1 MSPEVLKGDN
11 QSYEVDTWALGI
23 LLYEL
28 FHDTTPFKG
37 KTPRELLNNILE
49 RKMKIGNMVPKEAKD
64 LIQKLLAVE
73 PTKRI
78 TLEEVRDHPFVLR
91 YPSDLNDS
99 DKKDEK
105 ISEKETEISER
116 DVNSKMTVEKDSQIV
131 AAKKDPETSSN
142 KGEKKIS
149 SGTGEDNAMSKK
161 VSRKYNSHNQ
171 T

>member
-49 RKMKIGNMVPKEAKD
+49 RKMKIGNMVPKDAKD

-78 TLEEVRDHPFVLR
+78 CLEDVRDHPFIMR
-91 YPSDLNDS
+91 YPSDLGES
-99 DKKDEK
+99 EKKDEK
-105 ISEKETEISER
+105 ISERETEISER
-116 DVNSKMTVEKDSQIV
+116 EVPTKVTTKEEAQIQHTS
-131 AAKKDPETSSN
+131 KKDADTESSKEDKKNGNSTSN
-142 KGEKKIS
+142 KD
-149 SGTGEDNAMSKK
+149 TSKK
-161 VSRKYNSHNQ
+161 STKR
-171 T
+171 